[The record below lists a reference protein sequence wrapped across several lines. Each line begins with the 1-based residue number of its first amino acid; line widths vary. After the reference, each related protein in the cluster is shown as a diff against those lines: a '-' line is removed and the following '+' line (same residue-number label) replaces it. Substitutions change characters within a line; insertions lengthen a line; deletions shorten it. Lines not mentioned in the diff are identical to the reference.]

1 MRTLADRVRRALRK
15 HALVDRGS
23 RVIVAL
29 SGGPDS
35 VALAHV
41 LAELS
46 QTGELRLAGLAHFNH
61 QLREAAAHDEGFSRE
76 VAGRLGLPIDVE
88 SADVRALAAERRTS
102 IEDAARE
109 ARYAFLER
117 AADRLGADRVA
128 VGHTRDDQAETFLLR
143 VLRGAGPR
151 GLGSIHP
158 RIGRIVRPFI
168 DTTRAEVLDYLAE
181 RNLPSCEDETNRNLA
196 NPRNRIRHELLP
208 YLHRHLSPDVVS
220 VLAREAAIARDDA
233 EYLEQAAGEAESGC
247 LAASGK
253 GLELNADRLRRLH
266 PAVARRVVRR
276 ALLRG
281 ARDRFVSFEHID
293 LVMELVHRETR
304 GGADLAGLRAEWL
317 DGLIVLSPAA
327 DRAAPDHAVS
337 GLARTLP
344 VPGEVVLAELG
355 CSIAADR
362 GVADEAVL
370 NRLSARGMDVAIDAE
385 AVAEPL
391 AVRTRRPGDA
401 LHPLGLGGRK
411 KLQDLFV
418 DKKVD
423 RAQRETVPLVVDAR
437 NQIVWVVGLTIDE
450 AVRVPSPGRAVIFL
464 KAKRLG
470 GKG

>member
-1 MRTLADRVRRALRK
+1 MRTLADRVRRALGK
-15 HALVDRGS
+15 HALVEGGS
-23 RVIVAL
+23 RVVVAL

-41 LAELS
+41 LAELA
-46 QTGELRLAGLAHFNH
+46 QTGELALAGLAHFNH
-61 QLREAAAHDEGFSRE
+61 RLRDTAARDEGFCRD
-76 VAGRLGLPIDVE
+76 VAARIGLPIDIE
-88 SADVRALAAERRTS
+88 AADVRALAAERRTS

-117 AADRLGADRVA
+117 AADRLGADRIA

-151 GLGSIHP
+151 GLAGIHP
-158 RIGRIVRPFI
+158 RIGRVIRPFI
-168 DTTRAEVLDYLAE
+168 DTTRAEVLDYLAA
-181 RNLPSCEDETNRNLA
+181 RALPSCDDETNRDLA

-233 EYLEQAAGEAESGC
+233 EYLERAAIDAEGAC
-247 LAASGK
+247 VAEGDR
-253 GLELNADRLRRLH
+253 GLELQAERLGRLH
-266 PAVARRVVRR
+266 AAVARRVVRR
-276 ALLRG
+276 ALLR
-281 ARDRFVSFEHID
+281 AACDRFVSFDHVD
-293 LVMELVHRETR
+293 LVMDLVRRGAR
-304 GGADLAGLRAEWL
+304 GGLDLPGLRAEWIE
-317 DGLIVLSPAA
+317 GRIVLSPAA
-327 DRAAPDHAVS
+327 DRQPPPPAVS

-344 VPGEVVLAELG
+344 VPGEVVLVELG
-355 CSIAADR
+355 CAVAAER

-370 NRLSARGMDVAIDAE
+370 DRQSARALEVAIDAG
-385 AVAEPL
+385 AVVEPL

-418 DKKVD
+418 DKKID
-423 RAQRETVPLVVDAR
+423 RVQRETVPLVVDAR

-470 GKG
+470 GQG